1 MSVCLSVESA
11 LRTIRARVVAEMPA
25 SLTAS
30 ALARL
35 DDEKLEQLTLRATE
49 LSALMGKVNEALER
63 EKTPSPAPPP
73 PPHQPPPARRDK
85 LSQSLPMDADAPG
98 FSRSLPTHPAAKKVL
113 VDKYAEIALFDAEQ
127 NQKEILRVGALEQQ
141 KKVALKKELD
151 EQIRVKQAAM
161 LKERSQ
167 DREWL
172 QREQARVL
180 IWNEEEKKKIAE
192 EKRKYAEIRVQREQ
206 QLREGAALRKRDE
219 DEMRTYEVGILQDIH
234 VQLQK
239 EKAVEAAKRARDAE
253 ALRQLALQNIEND
266 KLLRIRKAEEFKA
279 MRALEAQWSGV
290 LDKQERQRTRLLK
303 QTYARQAKQYAASES
318 MQAIMNK
325 QGQADEERAIARQKA
340 DERAAREKVEA
351 QKAHRAGLQHDCL
364 DVLAIQVR
372 DRQRRAYEDIKRD
385 AAAVEREKIDIIK
398 AEIADS
404 EFRETKRLEALAY
417 ARELQEQRRVQ
428 ETRKT
433 LEPFLMSR
441 PERQMNAEMIGRLPS
456 Y

>member
-73 PPHQPPPARRDK
+73 PPRQPPPARRDK

-161 LKERSQ
+161 LKERAQ

-172 QREQARVL
+172 HREQARVL

-219 DEMRTYEVGILQDIH
+219 DEMRAYEVGILQDIH

-239 EKAVEAAKRARDAE
+239 DKAVEAAKRARDAE

-266 KLLRIRKAEEFKA
+266 KLLRLRKAEEFKA

-318 MQAIMNK
+318 MQAIMNQ

-340 DERAAREKVEA
+340 DERAAREKVAA
-351 QKAHRAGLQHDCL
+351 QKAHRAGLQQDCL

-372 DRQRRAYEDIKRD
+372 DRQRRAHEDIKRD

>member
-73 PPHQPPPARRDK
+73 PPRQPPPARRDK

-161 LKERSQ
+161 LKERAQ

-180 IWNEEEKKKIAE
+180 IWNAEEKRKIAE

-219 DEMRTYEVGILQDIH
+219 DEMRAYEVGILQDIH

-239 EKAVEAAKRARDAE
+239 DKAVEAAKRARDAE

-318 MQAIMNK
+318 MQAIMNQ

-340 DERAAREKVEA
+340 DERAAREKVAA
-351 QKAHRAGLQHDCL
+351 QKAHRAGLQQDCL

-372 DRQRRAYEDIKRD
+372 DRQRRAHEDIKRD
-385 AAAVEREKIDIIK
+385 AAAVERSKIDIIK

-404 EFRETKRLEALAY
+404 KFRETKRLESIAY
-417 ARELQEQRRVQ
+417 AHELQEQRRIQ

>member
-73 PPHQPPPARRDK
+73 PPRQPPPARRDK

-161 LKERSQ
+161 LKERAQ

-180 IWNEEEKKKIAE
+180 IWNAEEKRKIAE

-219 DEMRTYEVGILQDIH
+219 DEMRAYEVGILQDIH

-239 EKAVEAAKRARDAE
+239 DKAVEAAKRARDAE

-266 KLLRIRKAEEFKA
+266 KLLRLRKAEEFKA

-318 MQAIMNK
+318 MQAIMNQ

-340 DERAAREKVEA
+340 DERAAREKVAA
-351 QKAHRAGLQHDCL
+351 QKAHRAGLQQDCL

-372 DRQRRAYEDIKRD
+372 DRQRRAHEDIKRD
-385 AAAVEREKIDIIK
+385 AAAVERSKIDIIK

-404 EFRETKRLEALAY
+404 KFRETKRLESIAY
-417 ARELQEQRRVQ
+417 AHELQEQRRIQ

>member
-1 MSVCLSVESA
+1 
-11 LRTIRARVVAEMPA
+11 
-25 SLTAS
+25 
-30 ALARL
+30 
-35 DDEKLEQLTLRATE
+35 
-49 LSALMGKVNEALER
+49 
-63 EKTPSPAPPP
+63 
-73 PPHQPPPARRDK
+73 
-85 LSQSLPMDADAPG
+85 MDADAPG
-98 FSRSLPTHPAAKKVL
+98 FNMTLPTHPAAKKVL

-141 KKVALKKELD
+141 KKVTLKKELD

-161 LKERSQ
+161 LKERAQ

-172 QREQARVL
+172 HREQARVL

-192 EKRKYAEIRVQREQ
+192 EKKKYAEIRLQREQ
-206 QLREGAALRKRDE
+206 QLREGAALRKRDD
-219 DEMRTYEVGILQDIH
+219 DEMRAYEVGILQDIH

-239 EKAVEAAKRARDAE
+239 EKAIEAAKRARDAE

-266 KLLRIRKAEEFKA
+266 KLLKIRKAEEFKA

-340 DERAAREKVEA
+340 DERAAREKVAA
-351 QKAHRAGLQHDCL
+351 QKAHRAGLQQDCL

-385 AAAVEREKIDIIK
+385 AAAVEREKIDLIK

-404 EFRETKRLEALAY
+404 KFRETKRLESIAY
-417 ARELQEQRRVQ
+417 AHELQEQRRIQ

>member
-73 PPHQPPPARRDK
+73 PPRQPPPARRDK

-161 LKERSQ
+161 LKERAQ

-180 IWNEEEKKKIAE
+180 IWNALNHS
-192 EKRKYAEIRVQREQ
+192 
-206 QLREGAALRKRDE
+206 QLREL
-219 DEMRTYEVGILQDIH
+219 
-234 VQLQK
+234 
-239 EKAVEAAKRARDAE
+239 
-253 ALRQLALQNIEND
+253 
-266 KLLRIRKAEEFKA
+266 
-279 MRALEAQWSGV
+279 
-290 LDKQERQRTRLLK
+290 
-303 QTYARQAKQYAASES
+303 
-318 MQAIMNK
+318 
-325 QGQADEERAIARQKA
+325 
-340 DERAAREKVEA
+340 
-351 QKAHRAGLQHDCL
+351 
-364 DVLAIQVR
+364 
-372 DRQRRAYEDIKRD
+372 
-385 AAAVEREKIDIIK
+385 
-398 AEIADS
+398 
-404 EFRETKRLEALAY
+404 
-417 ARELQEQRRVQ
+417 
-428 ETRKT
+428 
-433 LEPFLMSR
+433 
-441 PERQMNAEMIGRLPS
+441 
-456 Y
+456 

>member
-1 MSVCLSVESA
+1 
-11 LRTIRARVVAEMPA
+11 
-25 SLTAS
+25 
-30 ALARL
+30 
-35 DDEKLEQLTLRATE
+35 
-49 LSALMGKVNEALER
+49 
-63 EKTPSPAPPP
+63 
-73 PPHQPPPARRDK
+73 
-85 LSQSLPMDADAPG
+85 MDADAPS
-98 FSRSLPTHPAAKKVL
+98 FSMSLPTHPAAKKVL

-161 LKERSQ
+161 LKERAQ

-172 QREQARVL
+172 HREQARVL

-219 DEMRTYEVGILQDIH
+219 DEMLAYEVGILQDIH

-239 EKAVEAAKRARDAE
+239 DKAVEAAKRARDAE

-318 MQAIMNK
+318 MQAIMSK
-325 QGQADEERAIARQKA
+325 QGHADEERAIARQQA
-340 DERAAREKVEA
+340 DERAAREKVAA
-351 QKAHRAGLQHDCL
+351 QKAHRAGLQQDCL

-372 DRQRRAYEDIKRD
+372 DRQRRAHEDIKRD

-404 EFRETKRLEALAY
+404 KFRETKRLESIAY
-417 ARELQEQRRVQ
+417 AHELQEQRRIQ